1 MRLGIIAACAVA
13 ALTLTAI
20 AQDVDRG
27 PEGRGRRGE
36 FRRGPSLEQLVER
49 MKGAVEFDEQQLAQ
63 VDELLKKHQEQAE
76 QNRAR
81 WRELREAEEMGDETR
96 AAQLREEFRAQRA
109 EGGMRSRGPDGFLNE
124 VEALLRDDQVEAF
137 RTFRESLP
145 PPPDRGPGEAMMRAV
160 RDLPDAVQMTDEQRA
175 QYDKILEE
183 RRAAMRERWSRRGRP
198 EGEGEGAPQPPPPPG
213 EGAEDG
219 QPAESADRPPR
230 FERPDPSAM
239 LDELFTQV
247 AGILNADQVKL
258 LEEYRNQVGSEMRDP
273 GGRGARDPR
282 AVISAAKRV
291 SGLTSE
297 QEDAIRE
304 IENETAQAA
313 RGVPRSDAEG
323 QAMIAAAAKEKILK
337 VLNEEQ
343 KAEFERN
350 LERARSRGPREGR
363 GPGGPPPP
371 PPPPDQP

>member
-1 MRLGIIAACAVA
+1 MRLGIVAACAVA
-13 ALTLTAI
+13 ALTLTAT

-27 PEGRGRRGE
+27 PEGRGRRGD

-49 MKGAVEFDEQQLAQ
+49 MKSAVEFDEQQLAQ
-63 VDELLKKHQEQAE
+63 LDELLKKHQEQAE

-109 EGGMRSRGPDGFLNE
+109 EGGMRGRGPDGFLNE
-124 VEALLRDDQVEAF
+124 VEALLRDEQVEAF

-183 RRAAMRERWSRRGRP
+183 RRAAMRERWGRRGRP
-198 EGEGEGAPQPPPPPG
+198 DGEGAQPPTPPA
-213 EGAEDG
+213 EGAEG
-219 QPAESADRPPR
+219 EPPAEAGDRPPR

-239 LDELFTQV
+239 LDELFAQV
-247 AGILNADQVKL
+247 SEILNADQVKL
-258 LEEYRNQVGSEMRDP
+258 LEEYREQVGSEMRDP
-273 GGRGARDPR
+273 GGRGGSDPR

-291 SGLTSE
+291 SGLTTE
-297 QEDAIRE
+297 QEDSIRE
-304 IENETAQAA
+304 IENETAQAT

-323 QAMIAAAAKEKILK
+323 QAMIAADAKEKILK

-350 LERARSRGPREGR
+350 LQRTRSRGPREGR

-371 PPPPDQP
+371 PEQP